1 MRHQIIIPQQDPV
14 QRPPNREVSLNL
26 LNVFYAAEWV
36 IFAGFAVFLWWRL
49 VRDEW
54 EKEHGVRQ
62 AREAG
67 RADGSRG
74 RATVD

>member
-1 MRHQIIIPQQDPV
+1 
-14 QRPPNREVSLNL
+14 
-26 LNVFYAAEWV
+26 VFYAAEWV

-67 RADGSRG
+67 RAGGSSG